1 MLYLSHRGK
10 KKYFSG
16 GLSMDILVYII
27 AIMLGIMVAGH
38 KRSTKG
44 SGYTLLQT
52 LFFAFA
58 EKE

>member
-1 MLYLSHRGK
+1 
-10 KKYFSG
+10 
-16 GLSMDILVYII
+16 MDILVYIT
-27 AIMLGIMVAGH
+27 AVCLGVMLIGH
-38 KRSTKG
+38 KKSTKG

>member
-1 MLYLSHRGK
+1 
-10 KKYFSG
+10 
-16 GLSMDILVYII
+16 MDILVYMI
-27 AIMLGIMVAGH
+27 AIYLGVMLIGH
-38 KRSTKG
+38 RQSTKK

>member
-1 MLYLSHRGK
+1 
-10 KKYFSG
+10 
-16 GLSMDILVYII
+16 MDILVYITM
-27 AIMLGIMVAGH
+27 AMLGVMLIGH

-44 SGYTLLQT
+44 SGYTLMQT

>member
-1 MLYLSHRGK
+1 
-10 KKYFSG
+10 
-16 GLSMDILVYII
+16 MDILVYII